1 MPRIDETLDS
11 LSGSQLLST
20 LDLASGYWQ
29 VEVSPADRP
38 KTAFCTSEGL
48 HKFKV
53 MPFGLCNAPTTF
65 QRLMNLI
72 LSGLQWRS
80 CLVYLDDIIVHG
92 KNFEDHLYNLEL
104 VFDRIKE
111 AGLKVQ
117 PTKCS
122 FFKEQVKYLG
132 HIVSKHGI
140 ATDPDKTTK
149 VQSWPVPQSIREVQQ
164 FLGLANYYR
173 RFIENFASIAK
184 PLHKLTEK
192 GATCFKWTA
201 ECQKSFDSLR
211 TLLSSP
217 SVLLS

>member
-1 MPRIDETLDS
+1 M
-11 LSGSQLLST
+11 
-20 LDLASGYWQ
+20 
-29 VEVSPADRP
+29 EVSPADRP
-38 KTAFCTSEGL
+38 KTGFCTSEGL
-48 HKFKV
+48 HEFKV
-53 MPFGLCNAPTTF
+53 MPFGLCNAPATF

-72 LSGLQWRS
+72 LSGLQWSS

-111 AGLKVQ
+111 AGLKVK

-140 ATDPDKTTK
+140 ATDPDNDPDKTTK

-173 RFIENFASIAK
+173 RKI
-184 PLHKLTEK
+184 LH
-192 GATCFKWTA
+192 
-201 ECQKSFDSLR
+201 Q
-211 TLLSSP
+211 
-217 SVLLS
+217 